1 MVISAKVL
9 NMVFDPEGDYYTDK
23 IKPNSVDTL
32 MLSVGAKSMQFGLVG
47 TVFQPNFNGN
57 KNLMRVKGGILTHY
71 AIEEMPRSWNLSDGD
86 TTFLSDSQAYYIYAK
101 VLKQGNTGTIVFTPQ
116 QIGVEEDAMNYHF
129 WIGVV
134 NSGRYNV
141 TCPVRRFDLWFYN
154 RQRKIYQNR
163 TYSIS

>member
-1 MVISAKVL
+1 M
-9 NMVFDPEGDYYTDK
+9 
-23 IKPNSVDTL
+23 
-32 MLSVGAKSMQFGLVG
+32 
-47 TVFQPNFNGN
+47 
-57 KNLMRVKGGILTHY
+57 THY

-163 TYSIS
+163 TYSISDGSTYFDLDAGEIGGKIVFDSNGQKKRLKN